1 MLGFAWLG
9 LRQAKAALKGG
20 RLEEAQR
27 LLREAE
33 RQGRD
38 GASRMLAQLA
48 RAYVVRG
55 ERQLRQD
62 DAEGAWRDLLSAEA
76 LLTGEK
82 SAAKLRDSLTRLGVA
97 EVRASLQ
104 AGEPAR
110 ADDAATRLR
119 TRQARSPELQVLEDG
134 ARGWISARELADR
147 GEFARA
153 VETADRTRRL
163 LGPIRP
169 LDEWRD
175 GLEKRRQKFS
185 DLQGRLHE
193 AADGGRWGEALE
205 LAEQVIATAPE
216 HAEARRVRAR
226 AWKAV
231 EPVTVAHRPGNG
243 ATGNGTADGSPA
255 RFLLWIDGVGG
266 YLICLTPRVTFGQA
280 AAEALVDVPLVADVS
295 RLHAT
300 LTRDSEG
307 YLLEGVKA
315 LQVNSQPVTRALLRQ
330 GDRVTLGTS
339 CQFTFRQP
347 VPVSTTARLD
357 LVSGHRLPLAVDG
370 VLLMSDSLVLGAGPQ
385 AHVVVPELNA
395 PVVLFRHKEGIGV
408 RGRGPLT
415 VNGERCGDKTL
426 IQSRSVVTGEDIA
439 FAIEPAGTRLGQG

>member
-9 LRQAKAALKGG
+9 LRKAKAALKGG

-38 GASRMLAQLA
+38 GATRLLAQLA
-48 RAYVVRG
+48 RAYVARG

-62 DAEGAWRDLLSAEA
+62 DAEGAWRDLLGAEA

-82 SAAKLRDSLTRLGVA
+82 AAGKLRDALTRLGVA

-216 HAEARRVRAR
+216 HAEARRVRNR

-231 EPVTVAHRPGNG
+231 EPVTVAHRAANG
-243 ATGNGTADGSPA
+243 ATGHATSDGSPA

-266 YLICLTPRVTFGQA
+266 YLVCLTPRVTFGQA

-300 LTRDSEG
+300 LTRDAEG

-339 CQFTFRQP
+339 CQFVFRQP

-370 VLLMSDSLVLGAGPQ
+370 VLLMSDSLVLGAGSQ
-385 AHVVVPELNA
+385 AHVLVPELNA

-426 IQSRSVVTGEDIA
+426 IQSRSVVSGEDIA

>member
-9 LRQAKAALKGG
+9 LRQAKAALHGG

-33 RQGRD
+33 KQGKN
-38 GASRMLAQLA
+38 GTSSLLARLA
-48 RAYVVRG
+48 RAYVQRG

-62 DAEGAWRDLLSAEA
+62 DAEGAWRDLLAAEA

-82 SAAKLRDSLTRLGVA
+82 TAGRLRESLTRLGVA
-97 EVRASLQ
+97 EVRALLQ
-104 AGEPAR
+104 TGEPAR
-110 ADDAATRLR
+110 ADDAAGRLR
-119 TRQARSPELQVLEDG
+119 GRQVRTPELQVMEEG
-134 ARGWISARELADR
+134 ARGWISAREMADR

-163 LGPIRP
+163 LGAIRP

-175 GLEKRRQKFS
+175 DLEKRRQKFS
-185 DLQGRLHE
+185 DLQGQLHE
-193 AADGGRWGEALE
+193 AADGARWGEALA

-216 HAEARRVRAR
+216 HAEARKVRAR

-231 EPVTVAHRPGNG
+231 EPVTVAHRLGDGVPNG
-243 ATGNGTADGSPA
+243 STDGSPA
-255 RFLLWIDGVGG
+255 RMLLWIDGVGG
-266 YLICLTPRVTFGQA
+266 FLVCLSPRVTVGQA

-307 YLLEGVKA
+307 YLLEGSKE
-315 LQVNSQPVTRALLRQ
+315 LQVNSQSVKRALLRP

-339 CQFTFRQP
+339 CQFVFKQA

-370 VLLMSDSLVLGAGPQ
+370 VILMGDALVIGPGPQ
-385 AHVVVPELNA
+385 AHVAVPDMDA
-395 PVVLFRHKEGIGV
+395 PVVLFRHKDGIGV
-408 RGRGPLT
+408 RGRGQLT
-415 VNGERCGDKTL
+415 VDGERCTDKAML
-426 IQSRSVVTGEDIA
+426 RPRSVVTGEEIA
-439 FAIEPAGTRLGQG
+439 FAIEPAGTRLGQA